1 VTVREA
7 TPADLETLASLWR
20 AFEDERPSPPYE
32 EVDEATELAEVAG
45 YVEGHVALLAED
57 EERRP
62 LGFALARMR
71 SSKLGWI
78 SDLYVVPE
86 ARRGGVAAALARA
99 ATDRLRTQGAEVVE
113 LEVQSSNGD
122 ARSVYERWG
131 FRESRL
137 TLAAAVSELA
147 ERLAADSRAP
157 SRGLV
162 FAQTDDEALVD
173 RAVRT
178 FLPRLGK
185 SPRTD
190 VYPPA
195 NGWVAVEDALA
206 SSDPQILRR
215 LAQELSYRTGGVV
228 LALGVESGA
237 VVRYI
242 LFERGSIADEY
253 ASLPEYDGPLPP
265 GDVVALNANPTVAH
279 RLTGADPEQVRAVA
293 RSASSASELPPAE
306 ELMREIADVL
316 RVRLP

>member
-1 VTVREA
+1 MTIREA
-7 TPADLETLASLWR
+7 TTADLETLAGLWR
-20 AFEDERPSPPYE
+20 AFAHERPSPPYE

-78 SDLYVVPE
+78 SDLYVAPE
-86 ARRGGVAAALARA
+86 ARRRGVAAALART
-99 ATDRLRTQGAEVVE
+99 ATDRLRAQGAEVVE

-131 FRESRL
+131 FRESKL
-137 TLAAAVSELA
+137 TLAAVAGELA
-147 ERLAADSRAP
+147 ERLAAEGRAP

-185 SPRTD
+185 SPHTD

-206 SSDPQILRR
+206 SADPQILRR

-228 LALGVESGA
+228 LALGVESDA

-242 LFERGSIADEY
+242 LFERGSLADEY

-265 GDVVALNANPTVAH
+265 GDVVALSANPTVAH
-279 RLTGADPEQVRAVA
+279 RLTGADPEQVRVVA
-293 RSASSASELPPAE
+293 RTASSASELPPAE

-316 RVRLP
+316 RVPLP